1 MTDTS
6 PAAELRAAAEK
17 IRTLALGATPGSWH
31 VTEWQQ
37 DVCDFEAGIGTTPGD
52 HDVIGHGYEGGG
64 VAKLADAAYIAAV
77 HPGLGAALA
86 DWLDSWTGIEVREDA
101 AMPEDLRHALAVAR
115 LINASQ
121 P

>member
-6 PAAELRAAAEK
+6 PAGELQAAAE
-17 IRTLALGATPGSWH
+17 RLRALASDATPGVWH

-37 DVCDFEAGIGTTPGD
+37 DDCGYEAGIGTTPGD
-52 HDVIGHGYEGGG
+52 YDVVGHGYEGGG
-64 VAKLADAAYIAAV
+64 VERLADARYIAAL
-77 HPGLGAALA
+77 HPGVGAALA
-86 DWLDSWTGIEVREDA
+86 DWLDSWSGIEVREDA

-115 LINASQ
+115 KINGSQ